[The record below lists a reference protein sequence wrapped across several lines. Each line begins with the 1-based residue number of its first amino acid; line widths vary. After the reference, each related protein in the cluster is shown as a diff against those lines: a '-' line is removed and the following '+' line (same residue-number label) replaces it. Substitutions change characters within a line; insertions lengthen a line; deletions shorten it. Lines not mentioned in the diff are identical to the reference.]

1 MTFPT
6 ALSSEIT
13 DAIEAAIGERGVIYC
28 RKVVVVTET
37 VMSEQ
42 KKAGDIPVSRVA
54 AMVAFTNPFAGH
66 HVEDLTAL
74 FDASGILGRHLSAI
88 AMRHLVGPAVS
99 YGKAAIVG
107 PLGDFEHGAAVLHPK
122 LGKPMREA
130 VGGGKAL
137 IPSNV
142 KVAAPGATID
152 VPLGHKDEAWSFDHF
167 DTMTISVGDSPRPD
181 EILMIVAVADGG
193 RINPRSGDGPI
204 TD

>member
-1 MTFPT
+1 MAFPT
-6 ALSSEIT
+6 VLNSQIT
-13 DAIEAAIGERGVIYC
+13 DAIEAAIGERLVIHC
-28 RKVVVVTET
+28 RKVVVTAET
-37 VMSEQ
+37 VLSEQ
-42 KKAGDIPVSRVA
+42 GKAGDMPVHRVA
-54 AMVAFTNPFAGH
+54 AMVAFTNPFAGR

-74 FDASGILGRHLSAI
+74 FDASGILGGHLSEI
-88 AMRHLVGPAVS
+88 AMRHLAEPPVS

-122 LGKPMREA
+122 LGKPMRDA

-142 KVAAPGATID
+142 KVGVPGATID
-152 VPLGHKDEAWSFDHF
+152 VPLGHKDEVWSFDHF
-167 DTMTISVGDSPRPD
+167 DTMTVSVGDSPRPN

-193 RINPRSGDGPI
+193 RINPRSGDRPV

>member
-6 ALSSEIT
+6 VLSDQIT
-13 DAIEAAIGERGVIYC
+13 DAVEAAIGERVVIHC
-28 RKVVVVTET
+28 RKVIVIQET
-37 VMSEQ
+37 VLSEQ
-42 KKAGDIPVSRVA
+42 KKAGDLPISRVA
-54 AMVAFTNPFAGH
+54 AMVAFTNPFAGRY
-66 HVEDLTAL
+66 VEDLTAL
-74 FDASGILGRHLSAI
+74 VDTSRVLGEHLSAI
-88 AMRHLVGPAVS
+88 ALRHLAGPAVS

-122 LGKPMREA
+122 LGKPMRDA

-142 KVAAPGATID
+142 KVAVPGATID

-167 DTMTISVGDSPRPD
+167 DTMGVSVGDSPRPG
-181 EILMIVAVADGG
+181 EILLIVAVADGG
-193 RINPRSGDGPI
+193 RVNPRGGAKPI

>member
-1 MTFPT
+1 MALPT
-6 ALSSEIT
+6 AVNSQIT
-13 DAIEAAIGERGVIYC
+13 DAIEAAIGERLVIHC
-28 RKVVVVTET
+28 RKVVVITET
-37 VMSEQ
+37 VLSEM
-42 KKAGDIPVSRVA
+42 KKAGDIPVCRVA
-54 AMVAFTNPFAGH
+54 AMAAFTNPFAGR

-74 FDASGILGRHLSAI
+74 FDTSRILGEHLSDA
-88 AMRHLVGPAVS
+88 AMRHLAGPPVS

-142 KVAAPGATID
+142 KVAAPGAAID

-167 DTMTISVGDSPRPD
+167 DTMTVSVADSPRPD

-193 RINPRSGDGPI
+193 RINPRSGDKPI